1 MKVKEEEIER
11 LKKARTL
18 PETESRVQIIQLCL
32 KDPNKR
38 IQGCIFYDFHYHFT
52 RQKNW
57 GFFHYE
63 YILKGFKFEF
73 LKCNSEKV
81 NAFLQDIL
89 CLKIQ

>member
-38 IQGCIFYDFHYHFT
+38 IQGCIFLWLPLSFQD
-52 RQKNW
+52 KKC
-57 GFFHYE
+57 FFYYK